1 MAYMAFSGSF
11 EHSLDGKGRVIIPAS
26 FREALGE
33 NFTIT
38 INPTRTA
45 VAIYPK
51 ADWDGQLERL
61 SHINPMDKIGLQ
73 YERYLMSVSFSG
85 NSMDAQGRVLIP
97 AKLRAKIGL
106 TRDIRFRRPEP
117 LYRGLGRRGLRQDG
131 GADGGR
137 IRFAGGLR
145 LRKIPVL
152 KARRGHRYRLSAE
165 RESAVLDGGRGE
177 YNDDRNTDDAGQ
189 PRALRQRGLC
199 RKAHAPGGG

>member
-85 NSMDAQGRVLIP
+85 NSMDAQGR
-97 AKLRAKIGL
+97 
-106 TRDIRFRRPEP
+106 
-117 LYRGLGRRGLRQDG
+117 
-131 GADGGR
+131 GGR
-137 IRFAGGLR
+137 A
-145 LRKIPVL
+145 
-152 KARRGHRYRLSAE
+152 ARRHCGYKRQAAGAVRDELHPDRKAE
-165 RESAVLDGGRGE
+165 GREGRGRTGE
-177 YNDDRNTDDAGQ
+177 GACAGVG
-189 PRALRQRGLC
+189 A
-199 RKAHAPGGG
+199 